1 MNRILCAVS
10 AAALLFGAA
19 ACGDAVRTTRS
30 GLDPERFR
38 TEIGGKPVALYTLT
52 NDAGTEVCIT
62 NFGGR
67 VVSILV
73 PDRDGAMRDVV
84 LGFDN
89 IDDYRTIPS
98 DFGAAIGRYANRIGQ
113 GRFELDG
120 TAYQL
125 PRNNYGH
132 CLHGGPDGWQYRVYD
147 VAEATPSSLTLVLLS
162 PDGDAGFPG
171 SVTARVKYTLTGD
184 NALQIDYE
192 AETDA
197 PTIVNMTNHTYF
209 CLSGDPAAGSLDDV
223 LQIAASHYTPVD
235 STFMTTGEIVP
246 VEGTPMDFR
255 TPKRVGEEID
265 DFAFEQLRNGR
276 GYDHNWVLDTA
287 GDATRR
293 AARLYSPASGIGVEV
308 YTNEPGIQVYAG
320 NFLDGTVKGKG
331 GVAYPARAS
340 VCLETQHYPDTPNKP
355 QWPSAVLRPGERY
368 TSHCTFRF
376 TAGE

>member
-98 DFGAAIGRYANRIGQ
+98 DFGAAIGRYVNRIGQ

-293 AARLYSPASGIGVEV
+293 VARLYSPASGIGVEV

>member
-293 AARLYSPASGIGVEV
+293 AARLHSPASGIGVEV

-320 NFLDGTVKGKG
+320 NFLDGTVRGKG

>member
-320 NFLDGTVKGKG
+320 NFLDGTVRGKG

-376 TAGE
+376 PAGE

>member
-209 CLSGDPAAGSLDDV
+209 CLSGDPAVGSLDDV

-376 TAGE
+376 TTGE

>member
-235 STFMTTGEIVP
+235 STSMTTGEIVP

-293 AARLYSPASGIGVEV
+293 VARLYSPASGIGVEV

>member
-308 YTNEPGIQVYAG
+308 YAG
-320 NFLDGTVKGKG
+320 NFLDGTVRGKG